1 MDNPNMSVLNDERV
15 GRLMFKLTIPA
26 FMGMFVMTL
35 YNVIDTIFI
44 GHYVGTMG
52 IAGLSIVFPIQMLA
66 MGMGMLT
73 GMGGAS
79 VVSRLIG
86 AKNVARA
93 ERALGNALSL
103 NIILSTIIMIVGLS
117 AAEFWLELV
126 GASETV
132 MPYALDYMTF
142 ILVGMIF
149 QTFSMANNGLIT
161 SEGNARVAMMGMV
174 IGAASNIVLD
184 ALFIIPLDMGIKGA
198 AIATTL
204 AHLISAIYF
213 LSYWMRGKGYLRIR
227 LKNFILEWGII
238 KDIMVIGVSALG
250 RTLAGS
256 LSAIFVNR
264 ALVEYGGDYA
274 ISTFGILNRIMMF
287 ATMPGM
293 VVGHGLQPILGYN
306 FGAKRYDLALRSIK
320 IAMTVSTSW
329 CIIAFFLL
337 YFIPAPFIQI
347 FSSDAELIDMA
358 SSASRHIFL
367 VLYLMGL
374 VFTGSMVFMAIGK
387 AKEAFITSIT
397 QRALFLVPL
406 VYILP
411 PAMGIEG
418 VWLSFPVSD
427 GLSFILTLGLLIPI
441 WRQFRHLGDQSQE
454 PMEVLEKSS
463 QFTMTGIEGT

>member
-1 MDNPNMSVLNDERV
+1 MARMNMSVLDDTRI

-44 GHYVGTMG
+44 GHYVGYKG

-79 VVSRLIG
+79 VISRLIG
-86 AKNVARA
+86 AKNTARA
-93 ERALGNALSL
+93 EKALGNAICL
-103 NIILSTIIMIVGLS
+103 NVILSAIMMVAGLS
-117 AAEFWLELV
+117 AAEFWLGLV
-126 GASETV
+126 GASETI

-142 ILVGMIF
+142 IMIGMIF
-149 QTFSMANNGLIT
+149 HTFSMANNNLIT
-161 SEGNARVAMMGMV
+161 SEGNARVAMTGMI
-174 IGAASNIVLD
+174 IGATSNIVLD
-184 ALFIIPLDMGIKGA
+184 AIFIIPLDMGIKGA
-198 AIATTL
+198 AIATSI

-213 LSYWMRGKGYLRIR
+213 FRYWIGSKSYLKLR
-227 LKNFILEWGII
+227 LKNFKLELGII
-238 KDIMVIGVSALG
+238 KDIMFIGVSGLA

-274 ISTFGILNRIMMF
+274 ISTYGILNRIMMF
-287 ATMPGM
+287 AMMPGM

-306 FGAKRYDLALRSIK
+306 FGAKRYNLALKGIK

-337 YFIPAPFIQI
+337 YFIPAPFIKI
-347 FSSDAELIDMA
+347 FSNDTELIDMA
-358 SSASRHIFL
+358 SNASRQIFI
-367 VLYLMGL
+367 VMYLMGL
-374 VFTGSMVFMAIGK
+374 VFTGSMIFVALGK

-406 VYILP
+406 VFILP
-411 PAMGIEG
+411 SSMGIDG
-418 VWLSFPVSD
+418 VWRSFPISD
-427 GLSFILTLGLLIPI
+427 GLSFILTLALLVPV
-441 WRQFRHLGDQSQE
+441 WRQFRRLSAHPEEAPDMPVMSMGPPE
-454 PMEVLEKSS
+454 IGE
-463 QFTMTGIEGT
+463 I